1 MRSERFEKGDS
12 VLKIILIYITLG
24 IFCAISVYPVLNILS
39 ISLRPASTVFS
50 TSLKIIPDNATFDNY
65 INAFLKYDLS
75 KWLLNS
81 LIISSLSAFFGVILS
96 VTAGYAFS
104 RFEFLGKK
112 VGLSML
118 LVTQMFPATM
128 TLLPLYIM
136 LIHYR
141 LSNSFLGLVIV
152 YISTTIPFN
161 IWILKGYF
169 DTIPKSLEES
179 AYVDGANIT
188 ISFYKITLPLAAPA
202 IALSALFSF
211 MGAWSE
217 YIVARVII
225 TASDKLTLPIGLTN
239 MMGQFTTD
247 WGIYSA
253 AALITAVPVM
263 IIFICLSKYLVG
275 GLTLGSVKG

>member
-65 INAFLKYDLS
+65 INAFVKYDLL

-104 RFEFLGKK
+104 RFEFFGKK

-136 LIHYR
+136 LIHYG

-188 ISFYKITLPLAAPA
+188 KSFYRITLPLAAPA

>member
-1 MRSERFEKGDS
+1 MKSERFERGDS
-12 VLKIILIYITLG
+12 PLKIILIYITLI
-24 IFCAISVYPVLNILS
+24 IFCAISVYPILNVLS
-39 ISLRPASTVFS
+39 ISLRPAGSVFS

-65 INAFLKYDLS
+65 VQAFTKYNLS
-75 KWLLNS
+75 KWLVNS
-81 LIISSLSAFFGVILS
+81 LIVSSLAAAFGVVLS
-96 VTAGYAFS
+96 ITAGYAFS
-104 RFEFLGKK
+104 RFEFRGKNM
-112 VGLSML
+112 GLSLL

-136 LIHYR
+136 LIHYK
-141 LSNSFLGLVIV
+141 LSNSYLGLVIV
-152 YISTTIPFN
+152 YTSTAIPFN
-161 IWILKGYF
+161 IWLMKGYF

-179 AYVDGANIT
+179 AYVDGANILK
-188 ISFYKITLPLAAPA
+188 SFYLITLPLASPA
-202 IALSALFSF
+202 IALTALFSF

-225 TASDKLTLPIGLTN
+225 TNAAKITLPIGLTN

-263 IIFICLSKYLVG
+263 IIFVALSKYLVG